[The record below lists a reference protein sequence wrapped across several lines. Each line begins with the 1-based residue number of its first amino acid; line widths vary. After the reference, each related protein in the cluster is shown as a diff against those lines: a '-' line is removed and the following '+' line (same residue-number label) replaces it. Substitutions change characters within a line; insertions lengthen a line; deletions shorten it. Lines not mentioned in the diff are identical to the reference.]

1 MAKKIYVD
9 GGILINT
16 RYFTCIEAGCLYS
29 EKPEGAVVIEP
40 TTCVEGQK
48 CLIIDDDHPV
58 SMFNEYYART
68 FLTALYMGAD
78 YLNKSYIDCYND
90 YCVSIRGVKS
100 ILTIQNGQ
108 DNDVESA
115 LMKMIYVNII
125 TILDAFFC
133 SIILSTIVRDENLF
147 VNYYNQMIPNN
158 VKLDLEKHLIV
169 DERGH
174 WEQGIIK
181 EIMQTSYSNAKK
193 IKEVFKAMGL
203 AIPQDP
209 NGVISQHFHNRHLL
223 VHRNGKLKDG
233 SFFVVKKEMIDS
245 LIGDV
250 DCYVNQIMQIV
261 RRAN

>member
-181 EIMQTSYSNAKK
+181 EINLN
-193 IKEVFKAMGL
+193 E
-203 AIPQDP
+203 
-209 NGVISQHFHNRHLL
+209 
-223 VHRNGKLKDG
+223 
-233 SFFVVKKEMIDS
+233 VKKELNKIWQLLS
-245 LIGDV
+245 S
-250 DCYVNQIMQIV
+250 
-261 RRAN
+261 